1 MSLVTTINLLDLV
14 DAIGEEDMKKLLSD
28 FSCAKNREIE
38 KYVHNSALDFAK
50 QKIPMTHLVVDD
62 LGRIA
67 AIFALTHKAIE
78 IAGEGLSNTTRS
90 KLCRFAELDETS
102 GSFSVSSFLIVQFGK
117 SDIASSFLS
126 GDSLM
131 ACAIEILSSAQRN
144 VGGGVVYL
152 ECEDKPKLLQFY
164 ENDNNRFRPFGRR
177 FSEKDGVEYIQLLRF
192 F

>member
-1 MSLVTTINLLDLV
+1 MCIRDRFPPADPIQRAADFYQVVRQSYAGNGKQFSPVARSMWAGFP
-14 DAIGEEDMKKLLSD
+14 AIDRV
-28 FSCAKNREIE
+28 A
-38 KYVHNSALDFAK
+38 
-50 QKIPMTHLVVDD
+50 
-62 LGRIA
+62 GRLQGVKMCIRD
-67 AIFALTHKAIE
+67 
-78 IAGEGLSNTTRS
+78 S
-90 KLCRFAELDETS
+90 
-102 GSFSVSSFLIVQFGK
+102 
-117 SDIASSFLS
+117 LS